1 MIKNSYLGQSLG
13 PDKKKRTFHKSNKPT
28 FMFEWD
34 NEEDTSN
41 TLLAIKKVIKPPG
54 LY

>member
-1 MIKNSYLGQSLG
+1 
-13 PDKKKRTFHKSNKPT
+13 
-28 FMFEWD
+28 MFEWD

-54 LY
+54 LYKNRNDDFGDSKG